1 MCDLGGLIGDWITEF
16 EALDGAIEDNKCEK
30 SKDRDC
36 EALSGAMEDRKCEK
50 SKDREYEALSG
61 VDGV

>member
-1 MCDLGGLIGDWITEF
+1 MSDFDK
-16 EALDGAIEDNKCEK
+16 KCEK

-50 SKDREYEALSG
+50 SMDRDCESLSG
-61 VDGV
+61 AMEDRKCEKARIGNVKL